1 MRCLAR
7 LPNRED
13 PLDFQHISTETVPY
27 SAYTFKARVYSPLG
41 CFQLSPHPLSHPH
54 HHPLPFNMVPPVLL
68 AHKALSTTFEG
79 VNHPLSTSKLP
90 IQQFRGIKYASIPA
104 RFRQSKLF
112 TSYSAHTKATNHG

>member
-1 MRCLAR
+1 MRWQAH
-7 LPNRED
+7 LPNRDD
-13 PLDFQHISTETVPY
+13 PPDFQHTSAKRVSYST
-27 SAYTFKARVYSPLG
+27 YTFKARVSSPLG
-41 CFQLSPHPLSHPH
+41 CFQPSPHPLSHPH
-54 HHPLPFNMVPPVLL
+54 HPLPLNMAPSVLL
-68 AHKALSTTFEG
+68 THEALSTTFEG